1 MLSRFVIC
9 LIGFFGLSEVF
20 LGNFWDNW
28 AKGQVRYFFYLG
40 FMGEFVN
47 YFGEG
52 GQVYKFWDHILIFL
66 FICIHIKS
74 LGGGGVGVC
83 PPSVLV

>member
-1 MLSRFVIC
+1 MIC